1 VSDTAFIV
9 GRRVNVAATSSS
21 RRQESDIRPHL
32 NKFGPLLCWAGVKGT
47 VVGSVVLECAI
58 GPLLCWAGVKG
69 TVVGSVVL
77 ECAIG
82 PLLCWAAFGTCSIA
96 VEF

>member
-1 VSDTAFIV
+1 MGRGGGLGGGTVSDTAFIV

-58 GPLLCWAGVKG
+58 GPLLCWA
-69 TVVGSVVL
+69 
-77 ECAIG
+77 
-82 PLLCWAAFGTCSIA
+82 AFGTCSIA